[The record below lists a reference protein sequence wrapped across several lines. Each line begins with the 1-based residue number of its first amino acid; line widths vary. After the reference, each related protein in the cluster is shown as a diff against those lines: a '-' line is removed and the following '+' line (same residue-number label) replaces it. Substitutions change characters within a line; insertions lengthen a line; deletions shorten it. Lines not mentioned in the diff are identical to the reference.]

1 MKLFRLTLL
10 YALLFI
16 ACEHKELCYSH
27 PHFVSVR
34 VTFDWSQIYNHDK
47 PEGMRVIFFPKD
59 EKGESWTFDFPG
71 GKDRVIEIPEND
83 YQVISFNYDTEGIT
97 WGNSQRFT
105 AFTADTREVS
115 SPEGSVMYT
124 TPSWLCGDDHSDIRL
139 KGIPAG
145 SEVTVPITPR
155 NRVCR
160 YTYEVNGIRHLSR
173 VTDVRASLSNM
184 ASSLLM
190 AGDRLPED
198 LSESLLFGG
207 TISNEQVKGGF
218 YTFGYCQ
225 QSSQANI
232 FKLYLKNRSGR
243 MYVLEQD
250 VSQQIHDI
258 PISGHLAD
266 VHLVIHFDYDIPDDP
281 SGGSGGAG
289 FDVDVD
295 HWSDVNEDIIL

>member
-1 MKLFRLTLL
+1 MKQIRWTFLCV
-10 YALLFI
+10 LLFI

-34 VTFDWSQIYNHDK
+34 VTFDWSQIYNHEK
-47 PEGMRVIFFPKD
+47 PSGMRVIFFPKD
-59 EKGESWTFDFPG
+59 EKGESWTFDFPD

-83 YQVISFNYDTEGIT
+83 YQVVSFNYDTEGIA
-97 WGNSQRFT
+97 WGNSERFADFT
-105 AFTADTREVS
+105 AGTREVS
-115 SPEGSVMYT
+115 SPEGVLMYT
-124 TPSWLCGDDHSDIRL
+124 TPSWLCGDDLSDIRL

-145 SEVTVPITPR
+145 TEVTVPIVPK

-160 YTYEVNGIRHLSR
+160 YTYEVNGIRNLSR

-190 AGDRLPED
+190 AGDRLPKE

-207 TISNEQVKGGF
+207 TLSDKQVKGGF

-225 QSSQANI
+225 EGSQPNM
-232 FKLYLKNRSGR
+232 FKLYLKNRNGS

-250 VSQQIHDI
+250 VSQQILDI

-266 VHLVIHFDYDIPDDP
+266 VHLVIHLDYDIPDNP
-281 SGGSGGAG
+281 GEGGAG
-289 FDVDVD
+289 FEVDVD
-295 HWSDVNEDIIL
+295 DWCDVNEDIKL